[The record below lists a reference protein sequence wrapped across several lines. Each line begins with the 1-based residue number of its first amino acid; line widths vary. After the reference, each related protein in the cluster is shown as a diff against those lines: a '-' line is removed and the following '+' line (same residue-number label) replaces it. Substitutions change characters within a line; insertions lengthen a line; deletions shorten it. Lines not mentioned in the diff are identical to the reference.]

1 MKKILV
7 ILMLMVSTMSYAQ
20 DIESI
25 FKSCGNLK
33 NTEEILK
40 WQRERQYWARCNDAV
55 EKFVISLCEKGYN
68 HRTMTDDEIEKLDSI
83 RRHVKHGETERYP
96 FTYELWHMDSFDFKQ
111 HMRLSKI
118 DKVFL
123 YDRYERIA
131 ELDGGR
137 IIVPSSFSY
146 RIGFIDKYG
155 RMGKYFTLKDGDV
168 VNMCGTEIICD
179 NNYFKKSKR
188 NKKK

>member
-7 ILMLMVSTMSYAQ
+7 ILMLMVSAMCYGQ

-40 WQRERQYWARCNDAV
+40 WQRERQYWARCDASV
-55 EKFVISLCEKGYN
+55 EKFIVSLCERGYN
-68 HRTMTDDEIEKLDSI
+68 HKTMTDDEIEKLDSI

-96 FTYELWHMDSFDFKQ
+96 FTYELWNMESHDFKWY
-111 HMRLSKI
+111 LFLNKKSKM
-118 DKVFL
+118 FL
-123 YDRYERIA
+123 YDGCERIA
-131 ELDGGR
+131 ELNGGK
-137 IIVPSSFSY
+137 IIVPSSFYY
-146 RIGFIDKYG
+146 RIGFDTT
-155 RMGKYFTLKDGDV
+155 RGKYFTLKDGDV

-179 NNYFKKSKR
+179 NNYFKKTKR